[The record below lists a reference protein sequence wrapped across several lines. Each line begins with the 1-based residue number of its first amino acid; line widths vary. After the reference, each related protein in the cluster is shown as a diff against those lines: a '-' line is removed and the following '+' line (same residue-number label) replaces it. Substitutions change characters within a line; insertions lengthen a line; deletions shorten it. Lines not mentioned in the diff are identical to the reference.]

1 MPRPAPP
8 ADGATPL
15 VAVPLASDRVS
26 ALYAGAMAASQLQ
39 DHARAEALGEQ
50 ALDLARSTTPREP
63 RAERAVSLL
72 QAQLHHPPRG
82 QPAAASEDAGQP

>member
-1 MPRPAPP
+1 MQARARVLMDDS
-8 ADGATPL
+8 AQGLHRLNGASSS
-15 VAVPLASDRVS
+15 PLASDRVG

-63 RAERAVSLL
+63 RANRRR
-72 QAQLHHPPRG
+72 P
-82 QPAAASEDAGQP
+82 